1 MWDIF
6 KRSRESV
13 TRFENEM
20 SRFFARSNSFLVH
33 LSDEGVV
40 LLVDTEGKLAA
51 QLREAHTEMCQPVEF
66 AHVDSVDK
74 AQEFVSANADRLRLI
89 LCHVEM
95 LSNGNGYRFLT
106 WLRENHP
113 RVPVFVR
120 ECTRQ
125 EEERVKQFYSS
136 TGVFLKGRTHA
147 ADYMRALCSGASLLT
162 AR

>member
-1 MWDIF
+1 MF
-6 KRSRESV
+6 NLLKRSRESV
-13 TRFENEM
+13 TRFESEM

-33 LSDEGVV
+33 LNDEGVV
-40 LLVDTEGKLAA
+40 LLVDIEGKLAA
-51 QLREAHTEMCQPVEF
+51 QLREAHSEECSSIEF

-74 AQEFVSANADRLRLI
+74 AQEFVCANANKLRLI

-106 WLRENHP
+106 WLRENYP

-120 ECTRQ
+120 ECTQQ

-136 TGVFLKGRTHA
+136 TGVFLKGRTQA
-147 ADYMRALCSGASLLT
+147 ADYLRALCSGASPL
-162 AR
+162 AVR